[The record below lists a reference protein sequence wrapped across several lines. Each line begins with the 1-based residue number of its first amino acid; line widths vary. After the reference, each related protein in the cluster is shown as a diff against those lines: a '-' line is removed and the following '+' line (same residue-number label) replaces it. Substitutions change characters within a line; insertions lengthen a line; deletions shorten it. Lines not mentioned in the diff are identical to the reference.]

1 MNNKRNIYLGLM
13 FLTNL
18 IGIGMSFYIGI
29 KSIVETIGFL
39 SIYFVLIF
47 LISLIISTISSD
59 LFDYCFFPIGFLTI
73 NRKKIYYSTLGYFYI
88 RQRGDLLTIS
98 EQGWF
103 TTKRLFE
110 IRIYNGDIDDG
121 ANT

>member
-1 MNNKRNIYLGLM
+1 MNNKKRNIYLGLM

-47 LISLIISTISSD
+47 LISLIISTFLSTLSD
-59 LFDYCFFPIGFLTI
+59 PSDYCFFPIGFLTI
-73 NRKKIYYSTLGYFYI
+73 NRKKNILFYI
-88 RQRGDLLTIS
+88 RIFLYQ
-98 EQGWF
+98 
-103 TTKRLFE
+103 TKR
-110 IRIYNGDIDDG
+110 
-121 ANT
+121 